1 MNTSDMIALLALIV
15 AAFSMVLSGFSMF
28 LQTRLNRTNLEA
40 KYYELIFNNYIL
52 TTIPS
57 DMADLKFDP
66 NSDMLN
72 DSYKKLIQTIMEMV
86 RKARYFKYS
95 NKKFYKDLSDKA
107 KEIEDLLFDIS
118 SKPINTSVK
127 QRKRLEEVESKI
139 GEVIILIN
147 KNYSKIK

>member
-57 DMADLKFDP
+57 NMADLKFDP
-66 NSDMLN
+66 NSNML
-72 DSYKKLIQTIMEMV
+72 TIMEMV